1 MHKALGELYPELDDL
16 NRLIIRIRKKRSMK
30 IQGHPI
36 FDINFGNFCADQ
48 TEDVF
53 GKFNLQNLI
62 DDIISN
68 GDFNVFSVQMIMVS
82 TFDDIMENSFGK
94 TLPEDIKIEFVRQ
107 HIKHWSDLGCGNN
120 LTSIPDEV

>member
-1 MHKALGELYPELDDL
+1 MHKALRELYPELDDL

-68 GDFNVFSVQMIMVS
+68 GDFNVFSVKMIMVS
-82 TFDDIMENSFGK
+82 TFDEIMENSFGNFPMGRLCLKISK
-94 TLPEDIKIEFVRQ
+94 TSLFVN
-107 HIKHWSDLGCGNN
+107 ISSTGV
-120 LTSIPDEV
+120 I